1 MNGGTWGG
9 EAGSEGYVNY
19 EVTYAL
25 SPPQTEQV
33 TFKVE
38 KYYTGLH
45 AANDLAQAW
54 NSKPGRPVAIVEP
67 VTVPGNPPQGRVW
80 GIQHVWVG
88 VRAAVDGP
96 TDAFAR
102 MIRGEQ
108 GLGHQVGPGAY
119 IRRTPPGRL
128 RPRVHAG

>member
-25 SPPQTEQV
+25 SPPHTEQV

-45 AANDLAQAW
+45 AANELAQAW
-54 NSKPGRPVAIVEP
+54 NSKPGRPLAIVEP
-67 VTVPGNPPQGRVW
+67 VNVPGNPPQGRVW
-80 GIQHVWVG
+80 I
-88 VRAAVDGP
+88 AAADVAIPPQASNTCGL
-96 TDAFAR
+96 AFAR
-102 MIRGEQ
+102 
-108 GLGHQVGPGAY
+108 P
-119 IRRTPPGRL
+119 
-128 RPRVHAG
+128 